1 MKLMMHIIQ
10 VLFTYI
16 FVKVR
21 LLKLRRAWKYNQQF
35 VFHLLSQYNG
45 QVIDI
50 DTLIQAQVT
59 YVTQELFNN
68 DSLTFDS
75 KSDNVDVD
83 NAFKNNLKHF
93 LN

>member
-1 MKLMMHIIQ
+1 
-10 VLFTYI
+10 
-16 FVKVR
+16 
-21 LLKLRRAWKYNQQF
+21 

-59 YVTQELFNN
+59 YVTQELFN

-75 KSDNVDVD
+75 KSDNVDK
-83 NAFKNNLKHF
+83 AFKNNLKHF

>member
-59 YVTQELFNN
+59 YVTQELFN

-75 KSDNVDVD
+75 KSDNVD

>member
-75 KSDNVDVD
+75 KSDNVDK
-83 NAFKNNLKHF
+83 AFKNNLKHF